1 MNGEWA
7 TERDIAAIAARGRAT
22 AEETVALLAEVGR
35 LRQRLVLESDLEDRD
50 TAEAERDAALAEGG
64 RLSAKVNEQIARA
77 AAAEA
82 EVERLRGRLRALRAL
97 HVQPSPRVHN
107 CAECDGLWPC
117 ATRKILDA

>member
-1 MNGEWA
+1 MSDVDAAWA
-7 TERDIAAIAARGRAT
+7 AHDDRVDALMAMTRERDELR
-22 AEETVALLAEVGR
+22 AEVER

-50 TAEAERDAALAEGG
+50 RAEAERDAALDEGE